1 MNGEGG
7 LNRIDIVQKDGIWGF
22 YATSGSASDPDVA
35 NGLPGTIS
43 VQVNSTWVSVPNG
56 TVNNG
61 ARAYLEAIN
70 RVYSLGGGYV
80 MGYKTS
86 SDVTY
91 ENFWNHTFNT
101 LTAATIG
108 GVTAGVSGALES
120 IFGATIGGIVGD
132 YLNGFIPTSS
142 ITTDAD
148 KLRNDIVLDA
158 LQNNS
163 IANYTPGMTM
173 GGTLR
178 FVDGD
183 ALSPTALTIDMKDLM
198 TTVSNH
204 MKSSGLIDKEGNIN
218 EDLRGDYMNL
228 FNQQTQGSTTMLDLI
243 QKLGGFSTRLNSST
257 GGAGGGGSSN
267 GNGSDYSPAVHVG
280 PGYTE
285 PLPDGTYYPETPV
298 MPHKFFFFNQTPN
311 LVTDQQVSSDPV
323 SYIYPAEGGFIENN
337 IYTDEAGDRWLL
349 IFCENAGEVEF
360 DGGVGS
366 GARWAASKLGR

>member
-1 MNGEGG
+1 LNGEGG

-183 ALSPTALTIDMKDLM
+183 ALSPTALTIDSERSHD
-198 TTVSNH
+198 
-204 MKSSGLIDKEGNIN
+204 
-218 EDLRGDYMNL
+218 
-228 FNQQTQGSTTMLDLI
+228 
-243 QKLGGFSTRLNSST
+243 NS
-257 GGAGGGGSSN
+257 
-267 GNGSDYSPAVHVG
+267 V
-280 PGYTE
+280 
-285 PLPDGTYYPETPV
+285 
-298 MPHKFFFFNQTPN
+298 
-311 LVTDQQVSSDPV
+311 
-323 SYIYPAEGGFIENN
+323 
-337 IYTDEAGDRWLL
+337 
-349 IFCENAGEVEF
+349 
-360 DGGVGS
+360 
-366 GARWAASKLGR
+366 